1 VADAARLVALRVLG
15 RVEEGG
21 AYADRALAA
30 EATRARLDGRDRAFA
45 ARLAF
50 GAVQRRRTLDHV
62 IAELGGR
69 EPAGLEPAVR
79 DTLRL
84 GAYQLLFAD
93 AVPPHAAVATSVDLV
108 RAGGR
113 AAAAGRV
120 NAVLRRVADGGAGLL
135 AALPDGTATEAAL
148 RRSYPDW
155 IAELWFGAYGATN
168 ARALM
173 DAGNRA
179 AEVALRVRTGAQERV
194 VAELAAA
201 GVGWHEDPAVPTAI
215 VLDGPID
222 VAATAA
228 FRAGDAVPMS
238 RASQRIAPLLAPTP
252 GLRVLDACAAPGG
265 KSGQLADLL
274 GGGGAGLVCVEQDP
288 KRCDALRDA
297 LRRQGAGA
305 AEVVCADAA
314 EAGPRLGPFDAIL
327 LDAPCTGLGVL
338 AGRPDLRWRRTPD
351 DVGQLAALQARLLA
365 ALLEALRPDGRLVYA
380 VCTLSPAESDA
391 ITAPYAVREELRTW
405 PHRGDGDGFYAAVLG

>member
-1 VADAARLVALRVLG
+1 MADARLVALRVLG
-15 RVEEGG
+15 RVAEGA
-21 AYADRALAA
+21 AYADRALGA

-62 IAELGGR
+62 IEELGGR
-69 EPAGLEPAVR
+69 RPDALEPAVR

-108 RAGGR
+108 RAAGR
-113 AAAAGRV
+113 PAAAGLV
-120 NAVLRRVADGGAGLL
+120 NAVLRRVAAGGPELL
-135 AALPDGTATEAAL
+135 AALPDGTAPEAAL

-155 IAELWFGAYGATN
+155 IAELWFGAYGAAD

-179 AEVALRVRTGAQERV
+179 PEVALRIRAGARERV
-194 VAELAAA
+194 TAELDAA

-215 VLDGPID
+215 VLDGPLD
-222 VAATAA
+222 VAASAA
-228 FRAGDAVPMS
+228 FRTGDAVPMS
-238 RASQRIAPLLAPTP
+238 RASQRIAPLVAPAP
-252 GLRVLDACAAPGG
+252 GMRVLDACAAPGG
-265 KSGQLADLL
+265 KSGQLAELL
-274 GGGGAGLVCVEQDP
+274 GDGGVGLVCVEQDP

-297 LRRQGAGA
+297 LRRQGASA

-338 AGRPDLRWRRTPD
+338 AGRPDLRWRREPA
-351 DVGQLAALQARLLA
+351 DVEQLATLQTRLLA
-365 ALLEALRPDGRLVYA
+365 ALTGALAPGGRLVYA

-405 PHRGDGDGFYAAVLG
+405 PHRGDGDGFYAAVLS

>member
-1 VADAARLVALRVLG
+1 MADARLVALRVLG
-15 RVEEGG
+15 RVAEGA
-21 AYADRALAA
+21 AYADRALGA

-62 IAELGGR
+62 IEELGGR
-69 EPAGLEPAVR
+69 RPDALEPAVR

-84 GAYQLLFAD
+84 GAYPLLFAD

-108 RAGGR
+108 RAAGR
-113 AAAAGRV
+113 PAAAGLV
-120 NAVLRRVADGGAGLL
+120 NAVLRRVAAGGPELL
-135 AALPDGTATEAAL
+135 AALPDGTAPEAAL

-155 IAELWFGAYGATN
+155 IAELWFGAYGAAD

-179 AEVALRVRTGAQERV
+179 PEVALRVRAGARERV
-194 VAELAAA
+194 TAELDAA

-215 VLDGPID
+215 VLDGPLD
-222 VAATAA
+222 VAASAA

-238 RASQRIAPLLAPTP
+238 RASQRIAPLVAPAP
-252 GLRVLDACAAPGG
+252 GMRVLDACAAPGG
-265 KSGQLADLL
+265 KSGQLAELL
-274 GGGGAGLVCVEQDP
+274 GDGGVGLVCVEQDP
-288 KRCDALRDA
+288 KRCDALGDA
-297 LRRQGAGA
+297 LRRQGASA

-338 AGRPDLRWRRTPD
+338 AGRPDLRWRREPA
-351 DVGQLAALQARLLA
+351 DVEQLATLQTRLLA
-365 ALLEALRPDGRLVYA
+365 ALTGALAPGGRLVYA

-405 PHRGDGDGFYAAVLG
+405 PHRGDGDGFYAAVLS